1 MNNNMEKSKSRD
13 RRYRYKAKTESIE
26 DWTRES
32 VYSRYLTLEQRI
44 YAMEFY
50 KELTQ

>member
-1 MNNNMEKSKSRD
+1 MKDNVKKSKSRD
-13 RRYRYKAKTESIE
+13 KRYRYKAKTESIE

-44 YAMEFY
+44 CAVEFY